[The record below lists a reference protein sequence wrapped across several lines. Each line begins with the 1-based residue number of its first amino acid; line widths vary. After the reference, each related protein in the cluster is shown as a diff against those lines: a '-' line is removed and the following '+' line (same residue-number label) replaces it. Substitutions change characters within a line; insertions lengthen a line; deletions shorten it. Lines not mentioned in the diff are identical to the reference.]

1 MLILQEIFS
10 AILFQWQLIARKP
23 SVWENLLN
31 SIGFAN
37 LVHYKY
43 IHIQQL
49 ILEKRVNGVIGIL
62 NKVNDLIRIDKI
74 TYVSFA
80 TQISKVGGTIASIYG
95 LISFVTNFV
104 PRRGWETHILESV
117 FDTAKPDKESIKVFK
132 QRISYLGL
140 YNLHE

>member
-1 MLILQEIFS
+1 M
-10 AILFQWQLIARKP
+10 
-23 SVWENLLN
+23 N

-43 IHIQQL
+43 IHIQEL
-49 ILEKRVNGVIGIL
+49 KLEKRVNGFIVIG
-62 NKVNDLIRIDKI
+62 NKAGFGDDLIRIDKI

-80 TQISKVGGTIASIYG
+80 TQIAKVGGTIASIYG

-104 PRRGWETHILESV
+104 LRRGWETHILESV